1 MAEGK
6 DEPAAEGLG
15 ETGPASLSPAAA
27 MAIGVRRGH
36 ENAVS
41 DEAFDAF
48 LRKQSRL
55 TDLQTEHLH
64 EQRELILSRLRWGR
78 FSDRLRALL
87 QAFTVLVGLAL
98 AVVLAVMAWR
108 AHEDRGYVIEAFTTP
123 PALAQQ
129 GLTGEALAGEI
140 MDHISTIERVTA
152 SGSISRSDQVKADR
166 REDFKVEIPE
176 TGLSLTEVWRAL
188 RDVLGSERKIE
199 GDLRQGAGGGLVLT
213 VRVVGEPAVVV
224 RGAAGDLDALEQQ
237 AAEQVFAITGSG
249 NYVVYLDIVGR
260 RLEAI
265 GKAKELAAQDIH
277 FIPLWY
283 PLEQAVDPHKAREL
297 AKLAERTQPGSPY
310 AWFEALRAE
319 RDLGHAEAELF
330 AAIQLRDAMRRRL
343 TPELSGRGGDE
354 LRGLAT
360 ATLARLSGDYPA
372 ADRADAAIK
381 SIGDDF
387 TPVEDD
393 AWRHDLG
400 AARDRLAQVLIAAK
414 PDPAGEARARYAI
427 DAAAG
432 DWPAAAADARALMAA
447 DDAARLK
454 DPVPEGMPGLA
465 RVQGAHDTPLLAEA
479 ELRLGHAQAAQ
490 TLIAATPLDAYDALR
505 EWGRIAEALGD
516 LAAADHWFAEAVRQA
531 PSLPFAY
538 RDWAEALLAR
548 GRPDAALA
556 KLQIA
561 AAKGPRFADVA
572 ELEGEARLAKKD
584 YAGAV
589 AAFARAGKLA
599 PNWGH
604 NHLLWGQALKLSGH
618 EAEARAQFTA
628 AGGLG
633 LDAADMAVVK
643 GLSAGGG

>member
-15 ETGPASLSPAAA
+15 ETGPASLSPSAA
-27 MAIGVRRGH
+27 MAIGARRGQDG
-36 ENAVS
+36 AGS
-41 DEAFDAF
+41 DDAFDAF

-98 AVVLAVMAWR
+98 VVVLAVMAWC

-129 GLTGEALAGEI
+129 GLTGEALAGEM
-140 MDHISTIERVTA
+140 MDHISEMERITA

-213 VRVVGEPAVVV
+213 VRVAGEPAVVV
-224 RGAAGDLDALEQQ
+224 RGSAGDLEALEQQ

-260 RLEAI
+260 RLDAI
-265 GKAKELAAQDIH
+265 AKAKDLAAQDIH
-277 FIPLWY
+277 FVPLWSTV
-283 PLEQAVDPHKAREL
+283 EHAVDPIKALDL
-297 AKLAERTQPGSPY
+297 AKLAERLFPQSPY

-319 RDLGHAEAELF
+319 RDLGHAEAERF
-330 AAIQLRDAMRRRL
+330 AATQLRDAMQRNRAR
-343 TPELSGRGGDE
+343 ELSGRGGDD

-360 ATLARLSGDYPA
+360 ATLARLSGDYA
-372 ADRADAAIK
+372 AAVPADAAIT
-381 SIGDDF
+381 SIGGDF
-387 TPVEDD
+387 TPVEDE
-393 AWRHDLG
+393 AGRHDLG
-400 AARDRLAQVLIAAK
+400 AARDRLAQLLITAR
-414 PDPAGEARARYAI
+414 PDAAGEARARTAI

-432 DWPAAAADARALMAA
+432 DWPAAAADARALLAA

-454 DPVPEGMPGLA
+454 DPVPEGMAGLA
-465 RVQGAHDTPLLAEA
+465 RVHAAHDTPLLAEA
-479 ELRLGHAQAAQ
+479 ELRLGQAKAAQ
-490 TLIAATPLDAYDALR
+490 TLVVSTPTDAYDALR
-505 EWGRIAEALGD
+505 ERGRIAEALGD
-516 LAAADHWFAEAVRQA
+516 PVGADRWFAEAVRQA

-538 RDWAEALLAR
+538 RDWAEALLTR

-556 KLQIA
+556 KLQVA

-584 YAGAV
+584 YPGAV
-589 AAFARAGKLA
+589 AAFARAGNLA

-618 EAEARAQFTA
+618 EAEARAQFAA
-628 AGGLG
+628 AGG
-633 LDAADMAVVK
+633 D
-643 GLSAGGG
+643 